1 MGTGPGVITPDGCA
15 VDFYALVPAGPEPGI
30 VAAAAG
36 PAPAL
41 ILELGAGA
49 GRITEALAAMGHRA
63 VAVDESADM
72 LARIQTAE
80 TIRAPIQDLALG
92 RQFIQQHPP
101 TWFDSVTPAE
111 REEGGIIFRLRR
123 LSRPEP
129 RLVSATAELKP
140 GERQNRD

>member
-1 MGTGPGVITPDGCA
+1 MPGTDWSTTNVGTGPGVITPDGCA

-49 GRITEALAAMGHRA
+49 GRITEALAAMGHRV

-111 REEGGIIFRLRR
+111 REEGGSSSGCGACPGPSPGWCRQR
-123 LSRPEP
+123 LS
-129 RLVSATAELKP
+129 
-140 GERQNRD
+140 